1 MRGGRAGGKDEL
13 PQVGGGGR
21 SRSRFS
27 LGSVMESRGLH
38 ILDCGYQGPNAE
50 SGATTSS
57 QHPQPLLRFG
67 ERGGPGRGASWAL
80 RGCEHPRPV
89 WGSPPPRVLRLRPR
103 PPVSGSRLSVPP
115 HLSGFSVLPSLPVS
129 ESLTPSVSL
138 SPCLGL
144 VQLSVSVLGLSPCL
158 PLSPSLCVSLG
169 LWSLRSQPS
178 SLSLSISA
186 WVFLSLPFLS
196 HLHLCLQ
203 APAPCSSLFPPLF
216 LSLVN
221 SASYTPLSPPLARG
235 DLEEE
240 DPPPPP
246 PPPPQSGLAREAR
259 SPPNSAPFLRRAP
272 PPRPP
277 SWHPPILPLS
287 SELLCLPLPD
297 FWHPEAFSQSNR
309 ALCSEDRTGPVF
321 SLPSHSS
328 SY

>member
-1 MRGGRAGGKDEL
+1 M
-13 PQVGGGGR
+13 
-21 SRSRFS
+21 RSRFF

-38 ILDCGYQGPNAE
+38 ILDCRYQGPNAE
-50 SGATTSS
+50 SGGHHQQPTSS
-57 QHPQPLLRFG
+57 APP
-67 ERGGPGRGASWAL
+67 AL
-80 RGCEHPRPV
+80 RGAWRAGEGCLLGTEGVRTPPPRLGQPPSSR
-89 WGSPPPRVLRLRPR
+89 SPPPPPPSCVWVSPFCASTPLRVLGPAESACL
-103 PPVSGSRLSVPP
+103 
-115 HLSGFSVLPSLPVS
+115 S

-246 PPPPQSGLAREAR
+246 HHRLRVGSPGRHGVPQTPLPS
-259 SPPNSAPFLRRAP
+259 SAELP
-272 PPRPP
+272 
-277 SWHPPILPLS
+277 HPILPVGTR
-287 SELLCLPLPD
+287 P
-297 FWHPEAFSQSNR
+297 
-309 ALCSEDRTGPVF
+309 
-321 SLPSHSS
+321 SLP
-328 SY
+328 